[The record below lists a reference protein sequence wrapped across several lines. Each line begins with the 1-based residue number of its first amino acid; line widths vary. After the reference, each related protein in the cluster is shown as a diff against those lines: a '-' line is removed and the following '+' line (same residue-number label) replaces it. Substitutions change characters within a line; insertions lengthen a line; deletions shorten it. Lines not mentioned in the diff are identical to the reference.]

1 MYTSNISTRVIAEH
15 WRCPKIT
22 RDLALKKIINE
33 EKEKDPAV
41 RIANASFVFPTFQDV
56 NVI

>member
-33 EKEKDPAV
+33 EKEKDKK
-41 RIANASFVFPTFQDV
+41 
-56 NVI
+56 

>member
-33 EKEKDPAV
+33 EKEKINNKV
-41 RIANASFVFPTFQDV
+41 KEGLNFE
-56 NVI
+56 